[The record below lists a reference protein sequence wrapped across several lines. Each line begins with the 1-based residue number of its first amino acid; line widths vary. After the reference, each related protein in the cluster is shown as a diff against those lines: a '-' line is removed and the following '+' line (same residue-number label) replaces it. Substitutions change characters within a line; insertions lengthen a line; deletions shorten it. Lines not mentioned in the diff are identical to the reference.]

1 MSPFRELCLA
11 ASLVPAVAATAG
23 MILPD
28 LDLKFRNE
36 FHTAYISSSSGGIG
50 ETRPMLTE
58 TFSGRYNLGEWGSIG
73 GYAWTRSA
81 LTGQKDE
88 LRRRAFDCFEYGAD
102 YAYTWNF
109 AKSLGLYSYID
120 HLWSP
125 SPGWYEH
132 GTALHAILIEQA
144 LNNPYATPYYKFL
157 GAYFPNQWE
166 TLKLGV
172 RQPYKFLDGRLA
184 ATPYVELI
192 SGDRR
197 RYKSKYGAEPDET
210 YCSMGPF
217 ASEFGLVLTYKI
229 AEHIS
234 TRLRLRNWNLLDRS
248 ARERE
253 RERDEPWHVCWLPA
267 ATLAVDITF

>member
-1 MSPFRELCLA
+1 M
-11 ASLVPAVAATAG
+11 
-23 MILPD
+23 
-28 LDLKFRNE
+28 
-36 FHTAYISSSSGGIG
+36 
-50 ETRPMLTE
+50 
-58 TFSGRYNLGEWGSIG
+58 
-73 GYAWTRSA
+73 
-81 LTGQKDE
+81 
-88 LRRRAFDCFEYGAD
+88 
-102 YAYTWNF
+102 
-109 AKSLGLYSYID
+109 
-120 HLWSP
+120 
-125 SPGWYEH
+125 
-132 GTALHAILIEQA
+132 IEQA

-217 ASEFGLVLTYKI
+217 ASEFGLVLMYKI